1 MNRMNKPSP
10 NLTSPDMTS
19 LDMNR
24 TVLAVIPARYAS
36 TRFPGKPLVMIKGKQ
51 MIQWVWELVQRCDLV
66 TQTVVATDDER
77 IFNAVQAFGG
87 IAIMTSPDHPSGT
100 DRVWE
105 VAQTFPNAE
114 IIVNIQGDE
123 PLMDPAVVD
132 RAIEHSL
139 SNPEADM
146 VTLVTPFT
154 SALEWEN
161 PNLVKA
167 VLSQSGRALY
177 FSRAALPFYRDG
189 LPEGVP
195 FPQERCYRHLGFYL
209 YRRSALMQF
218 TQLPPAPLEL
228 AEKLEQLRA
237 LDADMRL
244 DALIVEKAPIGIDH
258 PEDLSLLEQQL
269 KESLI
274 S

>member
-1 MNRMNKPSP
+1 
-10 NLTSPDMTS
+10 
-19 LDMNR
+19 
-24 TVLAVIPARYAS
+24 
-36 TRFPGKPLVMIKGKQ
+36 
-51 MIQWVWELVQRCDLV
+51 MIQWVWELVQRCSLV
-66 TQTVVATDDER
+66 SQAIVATDDER
-77 IFNAVQAFGG
+77 ILKTVQAFGG
-87 IAIMTSPDHPSGT
+87 QAMMTSADHPSGT

-114 IIVNIQGDE
+114 MIVNIQGDE
-123 PLMDPAVVD
+123 PLLDPAVVD
-132 RAIEHSL
+132 RAIQHSL
-139 SNPEADM
+139 NHPEADM
-146 VTLVTPFT
+146 VTLVTPFR

-177 FSRAALPFYRDG
+177 FSRASLPFYRDG
-189 LPEGVP
+189 LPEGGA

-209 YRRSALMQF
+209 YRRSALAQF
-218 TQLPPAPLEL
+218 TQLQPAPLEI

-244 DALIVEKAPIGIDH
+244 DALIVDKAPIGIDH
-258 PEDLSLLEQQL
+258 PEDLRLLEQKLQ
-269 KESLI
+269 ESPI